1 MTDTEILKLYSKLK
15 NAGVHEKDIIKAFKE
30 REGIDLETMRAEK
43 TLMAPQEMVPYQKQ
57 KAIEDDWTESATQ
70 MERHGEAAWDVLR
83 QVGQGVSFGG
93 SDELE
98 AYVRSKMP
106 DSFGYGTYE
115 DEIKKIRSEINQYVE
130 ENPGSAAMAEIAG
143 SLMIP
148 GMVVARL
155 GKYLPYVGKIKEGQ
169 WFQNIIKRMALGGTA
184 GAIDM
189 GLYGYGTAEGD
200 FDSPERLEA
209 GKRGLAMGL
218 GTGMIAGPIT
228 GIIDSGV
235 KAISNKMAKKGME
248 STDLD
253 GNVLHEGFPA
263 KTDRDSLNFMNDELA
278 RGFEGFN
285 DLRKQLDDM
294 IALEPDIADVAT
306 LADLTRP
313 GSNLR
318 TLQQKI
324 GATTPTGRVSAFEAL
339 ENKIE
344 SFKPIAE
351 KSIKKF
357 LGKRIGDYDNFKKI
371 FKNKTKKLAQPFYD
385 RSDKVIV
392 HASDLWNEINTL
404 MKRKD
409 DVGKMMRKAYSD
421 TRMEIPT
428 LNEITELKGNLP
440 SKGLAGEVPIN
451 HLHALKQFIKQQ
463 YDKMPKPDR
472 KGAVPFAEL
481 DAGKLK
487 NIMGRITDFLQNESP
502 DYKKASK
509 IWRDRSDFLRSFEK
523 GAKASE
529 KGSKHTGD
537 MVRRQLSEMPEASQ
551 NAYRLGYASKMY
563 QRVRGSN
570 VPSPNEQKILKL
582 FESEE
587 KDKLSALYKSPGL
600 VNEFMQKMKILADMD
615 YQSKL
620 MVSGSKTD
628 AMREMGKR
636 LEGDPGLGASAAN
649 VYNRM
654 KGGPGSMPMDAL
666 DQKKVQNRVSGMM
679 PYMNAQG
686 PDQLNQAINRME
698 AEGIRSANEQQ
709 ARHLFPGMFPSIL
722 APQEDIRN
730 MDPFGTQGSLLGP

>member
-1 MTDTEILKLYSKLK
+1 MTDTEILELYSKLK
-15 NAGVHEKDIIKAFKE
+15 NAGVHENDIIRAFKE
-30 REGIDLETMRAEK
+30 REGIDIEAMRAEK

-57 KAIEDDWTESATQ
+57 KAIEDEWTDSAKQ

-83 QVGQGVSFGG
+83 QVGQGVSFGTT
-93 SDELE
+93 DELE

-106 DSFGYGTYE
+106 DSFGYGTYD
-115 DEIKKIRSEINQYVE
+115 DEIKKVRSEINEYVE
-130 ENPGSAAMAEIAG
+130 ENPASAAMAEIAG
-143 SLMIP
+143 SLMVP

-155 GKYLPYVGKIKEGQ
+155 GKYLPYVGKIREGQ
-169 WFQNIIKRMALGGTA
+169 WFQNILKRMALGGTA
-184 GAIDM
+184 GTIDM
-189 GLYGYGTAEGD
+189 GLYGYGTGEGGW
-200 FDSPERLEA
+200 DSPERLEA
-209 GKRGLAMGL
+209 AKRGAAMGL

-235 KAISNKMAKKGME
+235 KVISNKMARKGMK

-253 GNVLHEGFPA
+253 GNVLHEGHSA

-278 RGFEGFN
+278 RGFEGFD
-285 DLRKQLDDM
+285 DLRKMLDKM
-294 IALEPDIADVAT
+294 IELDPNIAKSAT

-324 GATTPTGRVSAFEAL
+324 GATSPTGRVSALEAL

-351 KSIKKF
+351 KAIRKF
-357 LGKRIGDYDNFKKI
+357 LGKRIGDAPNFFKI
-371 FKNKTKKLAQPFYD
+371 FTKKTEQLATPFYK
-385 RSDKVIV
+385 RSDKIMV
-392 HASDLWNEINTL
+392 HSSDLWNEINTL

-409 DVGKMMRKAYSD
+409 DVGKMMRKAYND
-421 TRMEIPT
+421 ARMEIPT
-428 LNEITELKGNLP
+428 LNEITGIKGNLA

-451 HLHALKQFIKQQ
+451 HLHALKLFVKQQ
-463 YDKMPKPDR
+463 LDKMPKPDR

-487 NIMGRITDFLQNESP
+487 NIMGRITNFLKDSSP
-502 DYKKASK
+502 DYKEASK
-509 IWRDRSDFLRSFEK
+509 IWRSRSEFKEAFKAGE
-523 GAKASE
+523 KASE

-537 MVRRQLSEMPEASQ
+537 MVRRELSEMSEASR

-570 VPSPNEQKILKL
+570 VPSPNEEKILKL

-587 KDKLSALYKSPGL
+587 KDKLLALYKSPGL
-600 VNEFMQKMKILADMD
+600 FKEFLQKMKIISDMD
-615 YQSKL
+615 YQAKL

-636 LEGDPGLGASAAN
+636 LEGEPGLGASAIN

-654 KGGPGSMPMDAL
+654 KGGPGGMPMDAL

-686 PDQLNQAINRME
+686 PDQLNEAINRMQ
-698 AEGIRSANEQQ
+698 AESIRSTNEQQ
-709 ARHLFPGMFPSIL
+709 AKHLYPGIFPSIL
-722 APQEDIRN
+722 SSQEDIRN
-730 MDPFGTQGSLLGP
+730 QNPFGLLGP